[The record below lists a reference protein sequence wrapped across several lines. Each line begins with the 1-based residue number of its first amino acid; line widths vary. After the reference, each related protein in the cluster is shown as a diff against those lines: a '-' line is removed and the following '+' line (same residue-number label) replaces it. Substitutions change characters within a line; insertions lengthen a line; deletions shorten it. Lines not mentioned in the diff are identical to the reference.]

1 MEEIAQ
7 QSLVKSNGF
16 GGLEAEYQRLDV
28 AINHFKQG
36 VAVVDSV
43 EGRRVPGELQ

>member
-1 MEEIAQ
+1 MEELAQ
-7 QSLVKSNGF
+7 QSLIKSDGF

-28 AINHFKQG
+28 TIDHFKQG

-43 EGRRVPGELQ
+43 ERRCVPRELR